1 MFIDTNTCFSFI
13 HFTTE
18 NIYYGFLLTC
28 CLMNTTVEKKT
39 YRLPITPHSESIL
52 IVILWH
58 LTDCFPFSSV
68 TTTAGADGLPGR
80 AARRETHTQS
90 LKSDTH
96 NAVCQEGINGV
107 H

>member
-1 MFIDTNTCFSFI
+1 MFLIYSFYNRKYI
-13 HFTTE
+13 LWVSADPLSNEH
-18 NIYYGFLLTC
+18 YCGK
-28 CLMNTTVEKKT
+28 KKT

-52 IVILWH
+52 IGILWH

-68 TTTAGADGLPGR
+68 TTAAGADGLPGR

>member
-1 MFIDTNTCFSFI
+1 MFLIYSFYNKKYMLWVSADPLSNE
-13 HFTTE
+13 H
-18 NIYYGFLLTC
+18 YCGKK
-28 CLMNTTVEKKT
+28 KKT

-52 IVILWH
+52 IGILCH

-68 TTTAGADGLPGR
+68 TTAAGADGLPGR

-90 LKSDTH
+90 LKSDAH